1 MRVWCFQATINVG
14 GRAHSAMS
22 IEHFILRLPYSVVK
36 QVREATGPVAL
47 DTAEQRAG
55 RSELP
60 QRLVGHRTLRA
71 PR

>member
-1 MRVWCFQATINVG
+1 
-14 GRAHSAMS
+14 MS

-47 DTAEQRAG
+47 DTAEPRAA